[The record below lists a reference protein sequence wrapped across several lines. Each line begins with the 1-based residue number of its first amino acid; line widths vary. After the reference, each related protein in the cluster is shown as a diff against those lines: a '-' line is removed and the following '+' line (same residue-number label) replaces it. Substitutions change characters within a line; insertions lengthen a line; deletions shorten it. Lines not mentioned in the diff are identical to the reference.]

1 VRTHHDRPGLW
12 SGLLLVSVGAGLLAR
27 EFGWLP
33 RHVGVLDFWPLFVVC
48 IGISV
53 LLRASGVVS
62 ALLALAFIGTGSAL
76 LAGNLGF
83 LTSSVTRLWP
93 MLVVLLGLWALFR
106 GGRGPEPGRPSPG
119 APDAPFEADGLPPD
133 ERDSR
138 WEDTQLART
147 GDADRLVRRYFG
159 AGAQLRI
166 ESQAWKGG
174 ELIVTAGGVE
184 LDLRNAG
191 LDPDGAVLVVRV
203 LMGGIDIRV
212 PDTWQVLCDVTPVLG
227 GADDLTRST
236 QGVSSA
242 PRLRVTGNV
251 TLGGVSI
258 QN

>member
-48 IGISV
+48 IGLSV
-53 LLRASGVVS
+53 LLRASNMVS

-83 LTSSVTRLWP
+83 LTASVTRLWP
-93 MLVVLLGLWALFR
+93 LLVVLLGLWALFR
-106 GGRGPEPGRPSPG
+106 GGRGPEPRRPSPG
-119 APDAPFEADGLPPD
+119 ASHFGSDGALAEED
-133 ERDSR
+133 WRS
-138 WEDTQLART
+138 EDTQLVTA
-147 GDADRLVRRYFG
+147 DADRLVQRYFG
-159 AGAQLRI
+159 AGAQLRVD
-166 ESQAWKGG
+166 SQAWRGG

-184 LDLRNAG
+184 LDLRQAE
-191 LDPDGAVLVVRV
+191 LHPEGAVLVVRV

-212 PDTWQVLCDVTPVLG
+212 PDTWQVQCHVTPLLG
-227 GADDLTRST
+227 GAEDSTRST

-242 PRLRVTGNV
+242 PRLLVKGNV